1 VVAAAVISQLRT
13 AERSIDWLA
22 DETGLSPVALRQKL
36 SGGADFTVADLA
48 EVAAALGI
56 SPTTLVPPGRPAS

>member
-1 VVAAAVISQLRT
+1 VASAVISQLTT

-22 DETGLSPVALRQKL
+22 DEMRMSRSMLRRKL
-36 SGGADFTVADLA
+36 SGDADLTVTDLA

-56 SPTTLVPPGRPAS
+56 SPTVLVPPGRPSS